1 MGRLRKDDSQT
12 MLFAAGMVMDPAT
25 LEVDEPE
32 EGEEPLAKKKRKHEV
47 HIFPKEHH
55 GKIWH
60 SAKPDDGPDR
70 GASTV

>member
-12 MLFAAGMVMDPAT
+12 MLFAAGMVADPAT

-32 EGEEPLAKKKRKHEV
+32 EGEEPLAKKKHKHEV

-55 GKIWH
+55 GKIWRP
-60 SAKPDDGPDR
+60 AKPDDGPDR